1 MFVNVADRF
10 VIIRP
15 DSTCIYTHKK
25 EVKMTVF
32 AYPTLIVSVLFFFF
46 FLITPKHMLKQPIVD
61 SALVQNVSLCYV
73 IVVSARSYN
82 PHILSFLVLFYLKLI
97 VTCNHVDNFFNPV
110 TRNGA
115 LLYFKNLS
123 VFFLAVWRWWVL
135 IYQSE
140 KVILRGEFKRG

>member
-1 MFVNVADRF
+1 MFVKVADRF

-15 DSTCIYTHKK
+15 DSTSIYTRKK

-32 AYPTLIVSVLFFFF
+32 AYPPLIVSVLFFLF
-46 FLITPKHMLKQPIVD
+46 FLTPKHMLKQPIVD

-73 IVVSARSYN
+73 IVVSARSCN
-82 PHILSFLVLFYLKLI
+82 PHILSFLVLFYLELI
-97 VTCNHVDNFFNPV
+97 VTCNHVDNFCNPV
-110 TRNGA
+110 SRNGA

-123 VFFLAVWRWWVL
+123 VFFFAVWRWWVL